1 MTFKEGDIVRATSS
15 SYGARGHTPAFL
27 AGETYVVAQD
37 HDGGGGSVMITRDSN
52 GSTSN
57 GWGAQ
62 FFKLAYPPFEL
73 AYPPSKKT
81 AALQTQVGGTHY
93 SDMAIQPAAFNLANN
108 MGWAEGDAI
117 SYISRWRKKGGLQDL
132 RKARQT
138 LLLLI
143 EHEEALGTE

>member
-1 MTFKEGDIVRATSS
+1 MHYSEKEEELLRMRQDEVLKSAYLNQGSLAAVKPS
-15 SYGARGHTPAFL
+15 GA
-27 AGETYVVAQD
+27 VAP
-37 HDGGGGSVMITRDSN
+37 
-52 GSTSN
+52 
-57 GWGAQ
+57 
-62 FFKLAYPPFEL
+62 K
-73 AYPPSKKT
+73 
-81 AALQTQVGGTHY
+81 ALQTQVGGTHY
-93 SDMAIQPAAFNLANN
+93 SDMAIQPAAYNLANN